1 MLIELR
7 QAFILYQDYHM
18 LLLTPAGEDEVLV
31 PPNLHAMVTSRPR
44 KLPELGGGR
53 VEVIDLLQSSTEQE
67 VVF

>member
-1 MLIELR
+1 M
-7 QAFILYQDYHM
+7 
-18 LLLTPAGEDEVLV
+18 LV

-53 VEVIDLLQSSTEQE
+53 VEVIDLVQSSTEQE